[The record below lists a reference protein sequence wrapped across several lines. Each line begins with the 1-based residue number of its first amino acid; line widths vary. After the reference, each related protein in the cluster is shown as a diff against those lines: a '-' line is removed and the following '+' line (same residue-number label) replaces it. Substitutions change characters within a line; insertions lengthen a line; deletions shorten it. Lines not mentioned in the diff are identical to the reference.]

1 MESNYDRPSYGL
13 ETKRADVIANL
24 VEQTWLVR
32 YPWPD
37 LIIMDRGREFK
48 AEFYNMITVDYNIKP
63 KVITSRNPQANAI
76 IERVH
81 QTIGNVLRTF
91 DVNKTVLDSDDP
103 WSSILSATGFA
114 IRNTVHTTLLS
125 TPAQLVF
132 GRDSILNITH
142 EANWKLIRDRK
153 QKLIN
158 KNNERENRTR
168 KVHQYKTEDLVLIKN
183 EQSTKYGNTAY
194 SGPYTVTSV
203 NENGTLYVK
212 KGIVTDVI
220 NIRNVHPYLSNS

>member
-1 MESNYDRPSYGL
+1 
-13 ETKRADVIANL
+13 
-24 VEQTWLVR
+24 
-32 YPWPD
+32 
-37 LIIMDRGREFK
+37 MDRGREFK

-63 KVITSRNPQANAI
+63 KVITNRNPQANAI

-103 WSSILSATGFA
+103 WSGILSATDFA

-132 GRDSILNITH
+132 GRDSILNISH

-153 QKLIN
+153 QKLIK

-203 NENGTLYVK
+203 NNNDTLYVK
-212 KGIVTDVI
+212 KAIGTDVI
-220 NIRNVHPYLSNS
+220 NIYNNTLTYLTPNGNHERLCNVQSTKRGNISNLIYNNILLR

>member
-1 MESNYDRPSYGL
+1 
-13 ETKRADVIANL
+13 
-24 VEQTWLVR
+24 
-32 YPWPD
+32 
-37 LIIMDRGREFK
+37 MDRGREFK
-48 AEFYNMITVDYNIKP
+48 AEFYNMITTDYNIKP
-63 KVITSRNPQANAI
+63 KVITTPNPQANAI

-103 WSSILSATGFA
+103 WSGILSATGFW
-114 IRNTVHTTLLS
+114 S
-125 TPAQLVF
+125 
-132 GRDSILNITH
+132 
-142 EANWKLIRDRK
+142 LIK
-153 QKLIN
+153 
-158 KNNERENRTR
+158 KNNERENHTR
-168 KVHQYKTEDLVLIKN
+168 KVHQYKTEDLVLTKN

-203 NENGTLYVK
+203 NDNGTLYIK

>member
-1 MESNYDRPSYGL
+1 MCIRDR
-13 ETKRADVIANL
+13 
-24 VEQTWLVR
+24 
-32 YPWPD
+32 
-37 LIIMDRGREFK
+37 
-48 AEFYNMITVDYNIKP
+48 P
-63 KVITSRNPQANAI
+63 KVITTRNPQANAI

-81 QTIGNVLRTF
+81 QTIDNVLRTF

-103 WSSILSATGFA
+103 WGGILSATAVA

-158 KNNERENRTR
+158 
-168 KVHQYKTEDLVLIKN
+168 
-183 EQSTKYGNTAY
+183 
-194 SGPYTVTSV
+194 
-203 NENGTLYVK
+203 
-212 KGIVTDVI
+212 
-220 NIRNVHPYLSNS
+220 